1 MNINIYP
8 AWEDILREIS
18 KLLNFQYF
26 FEDEFLDSFN
36 NRKYAFSISDVS
48 YIIKADLDKYIAN
61 GNNGTKYGR
70 VSVLYSLYACRYL
83 IIGDIKYPSYN
94 DWKQEY
100 GRGMT
105 LDHKLPRKYFPDRTF
120 DCDNWQPL
128 SPQQNRRRGTNFLP
142 EGLDE
147 LDRLQQI
154 VNEISLID

>member
-70 VSVLYSLYACRYL
+70 ASVLYSPYACSYL
-83 IIGDIKYPSYN
+83 IIGDSDI
-94 DWKQEY
+94 
-100 GRGMT
+100 
-105 LDHKLPRKYFPDRTF
+105 LPA
-120 DCDNWQPL
+120 L
-128 SPQQNRRRGTNFLP
+128 NRRLQRGLP
-142 EGLDE
+142 SIAA
-147 LDRLQQI
+147 RH
-154 VNEISLID
+154 SYPKPLI